1 MTTNE
6 PDMGEQAI
14 SKVAEISIKSQLD
27 EAEELDVDVRTNPV
41 KLVQGEV
48 DSIEIHGKGLVMKQ
62 DLRMEELEVNA
73 DSIGVNPLSVV
84 FGNVE
89 LTKPTNATSH
99 AVLTEVD
106 LNRALGSSYLL
117 NKLQNIEV
125 SVEGQPTKLNV
136 RKAEV
141 RLLGEGKLSL
151 ATEIYFPDKEEKLS
165 FSVLAIPYLDADGNR
180 IRLEILSA
188 EGHGLTVEFAAA
200 LFENLVELLDLRNFE
215 LPGMSLQLKQ
225 LDVKEGL
232 LELEADTQIR
242 QLP

>member
-6 PDMGEQAI
+6 PDMSEQAI

-27 EAEELDVDVRTNPV
+27 EAEELNVDVRTNPV

-48 DSIEIHGKGLVMKQ
+48 DSVEIRGKGLVMKQ
-62 DLRMEELEVNA
+62 DLRMEEVEVNA
-73 DSIGVNPLSVV
+73 DSIGVDPLSVV

-99 AVLTEVD
+99 AVLTEAD
-106 LNRALGSSYLL
+106 LNRALHSSYLL
-117 NKLQNIEV
+117 NKLQNLEV
-125 SVEGQPTKLNV
+125 CVDGQPTVLNV
-136 RKAEV
+136 RQANV
-141 RLLGEGKLSL
+141 QLLGEGKLSL
-151 ATEIYFPDKEEKLS
+151 ATELYFPEKGEDLS
-165 FSVLAIPYLDADGNR
+165 FSVLAIPHLDANGNR

-215 LPGMSLQLKQ
+215 LPGMSLQLKK
-225 LDVKEGL
+225 LDIKEGT